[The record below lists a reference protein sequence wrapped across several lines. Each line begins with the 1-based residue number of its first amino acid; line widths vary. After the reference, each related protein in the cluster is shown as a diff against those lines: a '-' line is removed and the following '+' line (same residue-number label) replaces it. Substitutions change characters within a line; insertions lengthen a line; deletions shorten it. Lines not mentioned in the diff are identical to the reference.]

1 IIGATTREEDFVEQL
16 FVTSTHDPLMFFTD
30 RGRAYQ
36 LRCYEIPEA
45 GRMARGTAI
54 VNLLPIEGGE
64 KVTAMLP
71 VPEEKVAGHYLVM
84 ATRMGLIKR
93 TELKDFENLRRSGLI
108 AIVLREEDELIGV
121 ALTDGT
127 RDVLLGTRGG

>member
-1 IIGATTREEDFVEQL
+1 
-16 FVTSTHDPLMFFTD
+16 
-30 RGRAYQ
+30 
-36 LRCYEIPEA
+36 
-45 GRMARGTAI
+45 MARGTAI

-127 RDVLLGTRGG
+127 RDVLLGTRGGMAIRFSETDVRADGPRLHGREVHRTGRRR